1 MFNFRVTRLQVRE
14 VTPEGVPVK
23 STTIEALRANRAVC
37 PQFNPSDGLSPAAK
51 FVLAVWPVPAFAD
64 QMKSIATV
72 ALLLILAVLQPNPA
86 VAAEH
91 WSWPLSGH
99 EVGRAFDLPAD
110 PYGAGNRGV
119 DLAGKI
125 GETVRSVAPGV
136 VSYVGTINHI
146 QIVVVDHGA
155 ERSTYQPVAASVA
168 TGDAISAGQP
178 IGTLLATGGH
188 CPGTVCLHLG
198 RKAGDR
204 YLDPLALMS
213 TTGQIRLI
221 NPDGPPPKPPY
232 TGSGAMRRPVGG
244 TITSP
249 YGMRVHP
256 ITGVRKLH
264 DGTDFGV
271 ACGTAVHAAAT
282 GVVIG
287 RRYSSAYGKRVIL
300 RHSSGVTT
308 SYNHLS
314 RQSVSV
320 GDRVRAGAVVG
331 KVGATGLATGCHL
344 HFMVKRAGKTM
355 NPMKLL

>member
-14 VTPEGVPVK
+14 VTPEGVPIK
-23 STTIEALRANRAVC
+23 STTIEALRANRAVY
-37 PQFNPSDGLSPAAK
+37 PQFKRSYGLSPAAK
-51 FVLAVWPVPAFAD
+51 FVLAGCPISAFAGL
-64 QMKSIATV
+64 MKSIATV
-72 ALLLILAVLQPNPA
+72 ALLLVLAVLQPNPA
-86 VAAEH
+86 VAAER

-99 EVGRAFDLPAD
+99 EVGRAFDLPAN

-119 DLAGKI
+119 DLAGEI

-136 VSYVGTINHI
+136 VSYVGTINHVR
-146 QIVVVDHGA
+146 IVVVDHGA

-168 TGDAISAGQP
+168 VGDAISAGQS

-188 CPGTVCLHLG
+188 CPGSVCLHLG

-213 TTGQIRLI
+213 TTAQIRLI
-221 NPDGPPPKPPY
+221 NSEGPLPKPPF
-232 TGSGAMRRPVGG
+232 TGSGALRRPVGG

-271 ACGTAVHAAAT
+271 ACGTPVHAAAS

-287 RRYSSAYGKRVIL
+287 RAYNSAYGNRVIL
-300 RHSSGVTT
+300 QHSDGITT

-314 RQSVSV
+314 RQSVAV
-320 GDRVRAGAVVG
+320 GDRVGVGTVVG
-331 KVGATGLATGCHL
+331 MVGATGLATGCHL
-344 HFMVKRAGKTM
+344 HFMVKRDGTSV
-355 NPMKLL
+355 NPMKIF